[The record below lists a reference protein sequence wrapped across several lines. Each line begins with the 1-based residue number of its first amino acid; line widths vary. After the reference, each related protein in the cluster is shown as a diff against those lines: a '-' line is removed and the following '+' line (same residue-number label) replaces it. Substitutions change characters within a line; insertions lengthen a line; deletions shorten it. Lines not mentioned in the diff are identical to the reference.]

1 MSIDMEQVMVDPAA
15 VFGSPDAVVERRDLS
30 SAQKVAILRR
40 WLEDA
45 RELAVAEE
53 EGMGGGE
60 PSLLERV
67 SAAKLAEERRM
78 NEQLERAEVD
88 REAFLDSA
96 RAELRQL
103 DGQIADLQHRREGV
117 AARVRR
123 FNEASGAVLDDL
135 RDGFERAADGV
146 REAVRSATARDR

>member
-15 VFGSPDAVVERRDLS
+15 AFASPDEVVARRDLS

-45 RELAVAEE
+45 RELSVAEG
-53 EGMGGGE
+53 EGMAGGE

-88 REAFLDSA
+88 HDAYLHGA

-103 DGQIADLQHRREGV
+103 DGQIAELQHRREGA

-123 FNEASGAVLDDL
+123 LNEASGTVLDDL
-135 RDGFERAADGV
+135 RGGLERAADGV
-146 REAVRSATARDR
+146 REAVKSATGRDQ

>member
-1 MSIDMEQVMVDPAA
+1 
-15 VFGSPDAVVERRDLS
+15 
-30 SAQKVAILRR
+30 
-40 WLEDA
+40 
-45 RELAVAEE
+45 VAEE

-88 REAFLDSA
+88 HEAFLDSA

-103 DGQIADLQHRREGV
+103 DGHIADLQHRREGV

-123 FNEASGAVLDDL
+123 LNEASGAVLDDL